1 MRAYNALMAR
11 GWDSKAVDAQI
22 ADAETDR
29 AGHDAAPVTEA
40 ERERAR
46 VHDALMLNRARTL
59 QSLQTACNARHR
71 ALLESTLADL
81 DARLKAL
88 EA

>member
-1 MRAYNALMAR
+1 MAR
-11 GWDSKAVDAQI
+11 GWESKAVDAQI
-22 ADAETDR
+22 ADAEADKTTR
-29 AGHDAAPVTEA
+29 ETGPMTAAEHG
-40 ERERAR
+40 RAR
-46 VHDALMLNRARTL
+46 ARDTLMLSRARTL
-59 QSLQTACNARHR
+59 QSLQMACNGRHR

>member
-1 MRAYNALMAR
+1 MAR
-11 GWDSKAVDAQI
+11 GWESKAVDAQM
-22 ADAETDR
+22 ADAEVDKATP
-29 AGHDAAPVTEA
+29 AAVPMTEA
-40 ERERAR
+40 ARERAR

-59 QSLQTACNARHR
+59 QSLQVACNARHR
-71 ALLESTLADL
+71 ALLEATLADL

>member
-1 MRAYNALMAR
+1 MAR
-11 GWDSKAVDAQI
+11 GWESKAVDAQI
-22 ADAETDR
+22 ADAEVDKATR
-29 AGHDAAPVTEA
+29 EAFPTTEA
-40 ERERAR
+40 ARERAR
-46 VHDALMLNRARTL
+46 VRDALMLNRARTL
-59 QSLQTACNARHR
+59 QSLQMACNGRHR